1 MTKTAPV
8 STGVRLLG
16 AFGGVACAAAVGL
29 GAYASH
35 AAAGQAQSWLQM
47 ASLYLFLHGLALLL
61 IAPGARTRLERAGLG
76 LMSLGL
82 LLFCGSLIGAALLGW
97 PTRLAP
103 FGGSSLILAWLLLAI
118 SRLRG

>member
-1 MTKTAPV
+1 
-8 STGVRLLG
+8 
-16 AFGGVACAAAVGL
+16 
-29 GAYASH
+29 
-35 AAAGQAQSWLQM
+35 
-47 ASLYLFLHGLALLL
+47 
-61 IAPGARTRLERAGLG
+61 
-76 LMSLGL
+76 MSLGL